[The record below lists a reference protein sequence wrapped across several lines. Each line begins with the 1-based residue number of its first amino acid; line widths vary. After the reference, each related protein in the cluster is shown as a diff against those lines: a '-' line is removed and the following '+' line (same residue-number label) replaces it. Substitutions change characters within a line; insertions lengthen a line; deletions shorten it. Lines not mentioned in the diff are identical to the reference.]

1 MVKAV
6 GYIRVSTEEQA
17 NSGISLDAQKAK
29 IEAYAA
35 LYDIELVSIEVDA
48 GVSAKTLNRPGLQS
62 ALAKL
67 EAGVAT
73 ALIVVK
79 LDRLTRRVADLD
91 TLIERYFGSRFTLMS
106 VSEQIDTSSAAGR
119 LVLNVLT
126 SVAQWERETTS
137 ERTKTAL
144 AHKKAQGQHVGS
156 AGFGYKMVEK
166 KLAQVQTEHETIA
179 VIQALRNAGHTLQAI
194 ADYLN
199 ANGYQTQRGGKWY
212 PTTITNILQRGV
224 TADESTLV
232 S

>member
-1 MVKAV
+1 MVRAV

-17 NSGISLDAQKAK
+17 SSGVSLDAQKAK
-29 IEAYAA
+29 LEAYAA
-35 LYDIELVSIEVDA
+35 LYDIELVGIEIDA

-62 ALAKL
+62 ALARL
-67 EAGVAT
+67 DSGEAG

-91 TLIERYFGSRFTLMS
+91 TLIENYFGAKFTLMS

-144 AHKKAQGQHVGS
+144 SHKKAQGQHVGS
-156 AGFGYKMVEK
+156 AGFGYKVIDK
-166 KLAQVQTEHETIA
+166 KLQKVTQEYQTIA
-179 VIQALRNAGHTLQAI
+179 VIQQMKKAGLTLQAI
-194 ADYLN
+194 ADHLN

-212 PTTITNILQRGV
+212 PMTISNVLKREALNHDE
-224 TADESTLV
+224 TA
-232 S
+232 

>member
-1 MVKAV
+1 MVRAI
-6 GYIRVSTEEQA
+6 GYIRVSTEEQ
-17 NSGISLDAQKAK
+17 STTGVSLDAQKAK
-29 IEAYAA
+29 LEAYAA
-35 LYDIELVSIEVDA
+35 LYDIELIGIEVDA
-48 GVSAKTLNRPGLQS
+48 GVSAKTLDRAGLQS

-67 EAGVAT
+67 DAGVAD

-144 AHKKAQGQHVGS
+144 QHKKAQGQHVGS
-156 AGFGYKMVEK
+156 AGFGFQMIEK
-166 KLAQVQTEHETIA
+166 KLTKVQTEHETIA
-179 VIQALRNAGHTLQAI
+179 VIQEMKSKGHTLQAI
-194 ADYLN
+194 ADHLN
-199 ANGYQTQRGGKWY
+199 ANGYQTQRGGKWH
-212 PTTITNILQRGV
+212 PTTVANVVKREVSTI
-224 TADESTLV
+224 ESTGT

>member
-17 NSGISLDAQKAK
+17 SSGVSLDAQKAK
-29 IEAYAA
+29 LEAYAA
-35 LYDIELVSIEVDA
+35 LYDIELVGIEIDA

-62 ALAKL
+62 ALARL
-67 EAGVAT
+67 DSGD
-73 ALIVVK
+73 ALALVVVK

-91 TLIERYFGSRFTLMS
+91 TLIERYFGSKFTLMS

-144 AHKKAQGQHVGS
+144 AHKKAQGEHVGS
-156 AGFGYKMVEK
+156 AGFGYKVIDK
-166 KLAQVQTEHETIA
+166 KLQKVTQEYQTIA
-179 VIQALRNAGHTLQAI
+179 VIQQMKKSGYTLQAV
-194 ADYLN
+194 ADHLN
-199 ANGYQTQRGGKWY
+199 ANGYQTQRRGKWY
-212 PTTITNILQRGV
+212 PMTISNVLKRETFNHGE
-224 TADESTLV
+224 TA
-232 S
+232 

>member
-17 NSGISLDAQKAK
+17 NSGVSLDAQKAK
-29 IEAYAA
+29 LEAYAA
-35 LYDIELVSIEVDA
+35 LYDIELVGIEIDA

-62 ALAKL
+62 ALARL
-67 EAGVAT
+67 DSGEAG

-91 TLIERYFGSRFTLMS
+91 TLIENYFGAKFTLMS

-144 AHKKAQGQHVGS
+144 AHKKELGEHVGS
-156 AGFGYKMVEK
+156 AGFGYKVIGK
-166 KLAQVQTEHETIA
+166 KLEKVTQEYLTITL
-179 VIQALRNAGHTLQAI
+179 IQQMKKAGHTLQAI
-194 ADYLN
+194 ADHLN

-212 PTTITNILQRGV
+212 PMTISNVLKREALNHDE
-224 TADESTLV
+224 TA
-232 S
+232 